1 VTSPPIKSVAADA
14 NVLLA
19 AIAGRAAARVFAERP
34 ELIVITTKVTL
45 REVHKYVPEF
55 ARRYG
60 LDLEVLHEIT
70 DNLPVQR
77 YAQPAYRSH
86 LAQARHYLEHRDPD
100 DVALGALA
108 LKLNVPVWS
117 NDNDLRELP
126 LPVYSTAVL
135 LRMLGM

>member
-1 VTSPPIKSVAADA
+1 MTSLPIKSVAADA

-19 AIAGRAAARVFAERP
+19 AIAARAAARVFAERP
-34 ELIVITTKVTL
+34 DLIVVTTEITL
-45 REVHKYVPEF
+45 GEVHKYIPEF
-55 ARRYG
+55 ARRYN
-60 LDLEVLHEIT
+60 LDIDELHEVA

-77 YAQPAYRSH
+77 YKEPAYRSH
-86 LAQARHYLEHRDPD
+86 LAQARHHLGHRDPD

-126 LPVYSTAVL
+126 LTVYTTAML
-135 LRMLGM
+135 LRVLGM

>member
-1 VTSPPIKSVAADA
+1 MTSPPIKSVAADA